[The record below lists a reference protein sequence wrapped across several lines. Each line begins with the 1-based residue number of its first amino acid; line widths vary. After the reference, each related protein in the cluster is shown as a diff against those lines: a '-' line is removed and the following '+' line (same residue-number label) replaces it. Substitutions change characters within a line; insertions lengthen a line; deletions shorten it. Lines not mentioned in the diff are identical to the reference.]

1 MSMTAELLAPPTV
14 APSRVLRFTFDI
26 EAGAMRRDLPDQLAH
41 RMVDGGLDVAWVD
54 ERAGWFGLRRR
65 FTVTG
70 PECLVR
76 ELIAD
81 IGVELGWRP
90 GAIAL
95 PGL

>member
-1 MSMTAELLAPPTV
+1 MTADLLAPPSV

-26 EAGAMRRDLPDQLAH
+26 EAGAMCRREPDVLAH
-41 RMVDGGLDVAWVD
+41 KMVVAGLDVAWVD

-70 PECLVR
+70 PEGLVR
-76 ELIAD
+76 ELIAE
-81 IGVELGWRP
+81 IGLELGWRP
-90 GAIAL
+90 GAVAL